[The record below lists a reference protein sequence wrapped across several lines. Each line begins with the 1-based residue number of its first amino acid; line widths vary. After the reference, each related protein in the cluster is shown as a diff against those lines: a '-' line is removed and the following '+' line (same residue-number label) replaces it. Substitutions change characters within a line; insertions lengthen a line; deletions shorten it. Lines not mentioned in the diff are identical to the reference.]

1 MKKVIDGSLYNTDT
15 AKRLL
20 EWDNCRYG
28 SLDFCSEVLYRT
40 KSGKYFLHC
49 EGGAMSKYARRCGDN
64 NWSGGELVVP
74 MTEAAA
80 REWASESF
88 SGDEYLSAFP
98 AIDEDLHSVA
108 VSDQCYARLKALK
121 DLTGKTFAQ
130 LVELSVKQF
139 QS

>member
-1 MKKVIDGSLYNTDT
+1 MKKVIEGSLYNTET

-20 EWDNCRYG
+20 DWDNRRYG

-64 NWSGGELVVP
+64 QWSGGEMIVS
-74 MTEAAA
+74 MTEPAA
-80 REWASESF
+80 REWAEETF
-88 SGDEYLSAFP
+88 SGSEYLSVFSAV
-98 AIDEDLHSVA
+98 DEDLHTVA

-130 LVELSVKQF
+130 LVEAAVNQY

>member
-15 AKRLL
+15 ARLIG
-20 EWDNCRYG
+20 EWDNRRYG
-28 SLDFCSEVLYRT
+28 SLDFCGERLYRT
-40 KSGKYFLHC
+40 KSGKYFLHG
-49 EGGAMSKYARRCGDN
+49 EGGAMSKYAYSCGSN
-64 NWSGGELVVP
+64 QWSSGELIIA

-80 REWASESF
+80 CEWAEAHLGADEFAKAF
-88 SGDEYLSAFP
+88 SASV
-98 AIDEDLHSVA
+98 EDLHTVA

-130 LVELSVKQF
+130 LVELAVKQY